1 MFATLWKLLAK
12 PGIRLAQKAA
22 RSQILLQLE
31 GLEGRD
37 VPSGSTIPS
46 TVTPVLA
53 NGILTVHGTVR
64 ADAITVTQSGSSI
77 GVAGRTFAASAVNT
91 IVIVG
96 ESGDDTIT
104 VGAAITKPASI
115 YGGGGDDTVYGGGGA
130 DAIYGSWGADRLFG
144 RGGNDLIYG
153 GTGSDVVDGGIGTNG
168 VFQESPLR
176 SIPQSPAGNINNVI
190 IQLTNAE
197 RARFGLPA
205 LRFNGQLSN
214 AANLHAANMAS
225 RSNAIGENA
234 AHNHTLY
241 GTMLPSMTSRID
253 FVGYNYSSIRENIAY
268 GYPSAQAV
276 VEAWMNSPG
285 HRANI
290 LSTDITEIG
299 VSVQTNARGVMFFC
313 QNFGSRF

>member
-1 MFATLWKLLAK
+1 M
-12 PGIRLAQKAA
+12 
-22 RSQILLQLE
+22 
-31 GLEGRD
+31 
-37 VPSGSTIPS
+37 
-46 TVTPVLA
+46 
-53 NGILTVHGTVR
+53 
-64 ADAITVTQSGSSI
+64 ITVTQTGATI
-77 GVAGRTFAASAVNT
+77 GVAGRTFAASDVSS
-91 IVIVG
+91 IVIAG
-96 ESGDDTIT
+96 EGGDDTIT
-104 VGAAITKPASI
+104 IGAAITKPAHI
-115 YGGGGDDTVYGGGGA
+115 YGGGGNDIVNSGAGADEIYGG
-130 DAIYGSWGADRLFG
+130 WGTDRLFG

-153 GTGSDVVDGGIGTNG
+153 GTDSDVVDGGIGTNG

-241 GTMLPSMTSRID
+241 GTMFPSMTSRID